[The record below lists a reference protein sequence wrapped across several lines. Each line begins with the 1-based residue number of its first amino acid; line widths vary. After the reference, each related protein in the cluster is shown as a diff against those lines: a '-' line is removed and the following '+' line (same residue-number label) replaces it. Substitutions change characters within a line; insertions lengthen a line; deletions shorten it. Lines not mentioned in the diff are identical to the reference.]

1 MVSIQ
6 NQKQNQPTLDQKF
19 QYFFLNV
26 FFFRSLKS
34 LCLLR
39 LIFEVKKLFLNFFGT
54 SLFLIF
60 LSLTHVNADEMFN
73 KGKEVFLGAG
83 NCAACHMLSD
93 AGSNAMVGPN
103 LNEIRPDIQR
113 IIMAVRNGI
122 GVMPAMEGILT
133 DEEIEAVAHYTSI
146 AAEQ

>member
-1 MVSIQ
+1 M
-6 NQKQNQPTLDQKF
+6 
-19 QYFFLNV
+19 
-26 FFFRSLKS
+26 
-34 LCLLR
+34 
-39 LIFEVKKLFLNFFGT
+39 KKLFLNFFGT

-60 LSLTHVNADEMFN
+60 LSFTHVNADELFN
-73 KGKEVFLGAG
+73 KGKEVFLGTG

-133 DEEIEAVAHYTSI
+133 DEEIEAVCNLKI
-146 AAEQ
+146 F

>member
-1 MVSIQ
+1 MIPNLSEKIIF
-6 NQKQNQPTLDQKF
+6 KF
-19 QYFFLNV
+19 
-26 FFFRSLKS
+26 
-34 LCLLR
+34 LLQ
-39 LIFEVKKLFLNFFGT
+39 LV
-54 SLFLIF
+54 FLIF
-60 LSLTHVNADEMFN
+60 VSIIQANADELFS
-73 KGKEVFLGAG
+73 KGKEVFIGAG

-93 AGSNAMVGPN
+93 AGSNSMVGPN

-133 DEEIEAVAHYTSI
+133 DDEIEAVAHYTSI